1 MSDSSQPRRPSR
13 RPDRANLGKGSVRPD
28 TPAGR
33 GQRSDTERPIWQ
45 QRVQRARKPDAE
57 RSPLIPQ
64 EITPEDLDF
73 SVRVQLK
80 TLTAENAEM
89 TARHLAMVNL
99 LINDDPELAHRH
111 AKAAAN
117 RAGRLAVVHETLG
130 VTAYVVGDYQLALRE
145 LLTHRRLTGSNDQ
158 LPLIV
163 DSERGMDRPDKA
175 LEASRGLDSS
185 SLSVGVRINLA
196 IALSGARLDLGQP
209 EQALLELEIPELI
222 SSQIHPQS
230 PHLFRCYAEVLQE
243 LGRDGTPWLMKA
255 AQAEAALES
264 SVEEQF
270 SVLEE
275 IQIPSSSD
283 IENSRPRIGR
293 DSGLGRPEGGNRGR
307 GASDRRPERTDGGRV
322 GRAGGDGKRSSDKTK
337 TSGEEKPWRG
347 AKPSAAGRSSA
358 ENKLGSGGG
367 SVRPSRFNKGSGTT
381 QDRRDR
387 PMRRRDE
394 K

>member
-1 MSDSSQPRRPSR
+1 MAERNEPGR
-13 RPDRANLGKGSVRPD
+13 RPDRGSDRRSPAGRPARPD

-33 GQRSDTERPIWQ
+33 GSRSDSERPVWQ
-45 QRVQRARKPDAE
+45 QRVQRARNPDAE

-158 LPLIV
+158 LPLII
-163 DSERGMDRPDKA
+163 DSERGMGRADKA
-175 LEASRGLDSS
+175 LEAARGLDRST
-185 SLSVGVRINLA
+185 LAVGVRINLS
-196 IALSGARLDLGQP
+196 IALSGARLDLAQP
-209 EQALLELEIPELI
+209 DQALLELEIPELV
-222 SSQIHPQS
+222 STQVHPQS
-230 PHLFRCYAEVLQE
+230 PHLFRCYADVLEE
-243 LGRDGTPWLMKA
+243 LGRDGASWLAKA
-255 AQAEAALES
+255 DEAERAFEAA
-264 SVEEQF
+264 VEEQF
-270 SVLEE
+270 ELVEE
-275 IQIPSSSD
+275 ITIPTTSD
-283 IENSRPRIGR
+283 IENSRPRQGFER
-293 DSGLGRPEGGNRGR
+293 GKPGGAFQRGDDRAPRSFGNKGERPKSEGG
-307 GASDRRPERTDGGRV
+307 
-322 GRAGGDGKRSSDKTK
+322 
-337 TSGEEKPWRG
+337 
-347 AKPSAAGRSSA
+347 
-358 ENKLGSGGG
+358 
-367 SVRPSRFNKGSGTT
+367 RFNKSS
-381 QDRRDR
+381 DR
-387 PMRRRDE
+387 PKRQPRRPDD